1 MKFPLPRN
9 IFPTVELPL
18 DEAEALEAY
27 ATSVVRETRDYYHTF
42 LTTGRGQ
49 VDTSQWKKLNQ
60 QDKFTLYKQRGAAAA
75 ERRSA
80 SGLRDPQRGN
90 EVVPLMLAVGSLD
103 GTVEDCMLGLRTPT
117 GRSMQLKSAVVE
129 DGYVDWAVL
138 TQLVKPT
145 PSQPFHEISGG
156 RKAHPFFVGTV
167 MRVRDIVYLE
177 TTGFITIKGPDGRK
191 QPLGYHLKHSVDL
204 PEVRELTEF
213 NVVRAKL
220 SYCYL
225 YRQRSERE
233 VDVFLRGFVCAMGEA
248 PESLVVSTVTEI
260 VMSIPKNL
268 ACAKMYKLA
277 YLLKHASPPVKS
289 QRGCK
294 VCSLCNRTVK
304 PAALGDIHKICCV
317 CCARVC
323 AGCRVAHKMVKISP
337 YKPGVISEKMA
348 VCGRCTR
355 AAAELSASL
364 VAAHSVRDADV
375 ESLPEHDVL
384 LWNVDVSSSNSQSSS
399 AHSNNDRN
407 TP

>member
-1 MKFPLPRN
+1 M
-9 IFPTVELPL
+9 
-18 DEAEALEAY
+18 
-27 ATSVVRETRDYYHTF
+27 
-42 LTTGRGQ
+42 
-49 VDTSQWKKLNQ
+49 
-60 QDKFTLYKQRGAAAA
+60 
-75 ERRSA
+75 
-80 SGLRDPQRGN
+80 
-90 EVVPLMLAVGSLD
+90 VPLMLAVGSLD

-191 QPLGYHLKHSVDL
+191 QPS
-204 PEVRELTEF
+204 VRELTEF

-289 QRGCK
+289 QRGC
-294 VCSLCNRTVK
+294 
-304 PAALGDIHKICCV
+304 
-317 CCARVC
+317 
-323 AGCRVAHKMVKISP
+323 CRVAHKMVKISP